1 MHIIGIDLGTTYS
14 LVSYFDGV
22 KAVVMPNALGKNMT
36 PSIVSI
42 DNDNNIF
49 VGEIAKEMLITNPE
63 NTVKLFKRTMG
74 MKKEYKL
81 NNKNYTSIELS
92 SFIIKSL
99 KEDAEKYLGEKVEK
113 VVISVPAY
121 FNDLQRKATKMAG
134 ELAGLEVVRIISE
147 PTAAS
152 LLYGVMDDNSE
163 SVFLIFDLGG
173 GTFDVSILEMNDS
186 IIEIL
191 SIAGDNYLGGE
202 DFTLVL
208 ASIFLEHFEIN
219 ELELSSKNLNTVIS
233 ACEKAKITIES
244 DKVFK
249 IDCVIDEK
257 QYKLNIPF
265 DEFSEACNPLLEK
278 IKNIIAKALID
289 AKKKVSDID
298 NIVLVGGATKL
309 GLIRTFTTHLF
320 KKIPI
325 STYSADEVVALGVAV
340 QCGMIERSESIKEVI
355 LTDVCSY
362 TLGTS
367 VSKRQENGIIKSGYY
382 LPIIERN
389 TTIPVSKVERLYTL
403 SDMQSYIKIEILQGE
418 SFHSH
423 ENLLLGTIEVAVPKK
438 SAGEEC
444 VDVRYTYNINGI
456 LEVIV
461 EVISTGKKERIV
473 LEKSKGLFTEEE
485 INEKLEEIS
494 HLKIHPKDKERNKL
508 VLQKAKSKYEQSL
521 NAERFVIANLIYEYE
536 NALDSQDSVL
546 ISSTRKT
553 LEDYLEQKN

>member
-14 LVSYFDGV
+14 LVSYFDGQ
-22 KAVVMPNALGKNMT
+22 KAVVIPNALGKNMT
-36 PSIVSI
+36 PSIVSV
-42 DNDNNIF
+42 DEDNNVF
-49 VGEIAKEMLITNPE
+49 VGDIAKEMLITNPE

-74 MKKEYKL
+74 MKKEYTL
-81 NNKNYTSIELS
+81 NGKGYSSIELS

-99 KEDAEKYLGEKVEK
+99 KEDAEKHLGEKADK

-152 LLYGVMDDNSE
+152 LLYGVLENNQE
-163 SVFLIFDLGG
+163 SVYLIFDLGG

-208 ASIFLEHFEIN
+208 AGMFLEHFDMN
-219 ELELSSKNLNTVIS
+219 EFEVSSKNLNTIVS
-233 ACEKAKITIES
+233 ACEKAKINIEN
-244 DKVFK
+244 DKLFK
-249 IDCVIDEK
+249 INCVLDDKE
-257 QYKLNIPF
+257 YKYNVSF
-265 DEFSEACNPLLEK
+265 EDFTEACEPLLEK

-309 GLIRTFTTHLF
+309 SLVRTFTTHLF

-367 VSKRQENGIIKSGYY
+367 VSKRQENGLIKSGYY

-403 SDMQSYIKIEILQGE
+403 HDMQSSIKIEILQGE

-423 ENLLLGTIEVAVPKK
+423 ENLLLGTLEINVPKK
-438 SAGEEC
+438 PAGEEC

-461 EVISTGKKERIV
+461 EVISTGKKEKIV

-494 HLKIHPKDKERNKL
+494 HLKIHPKDKEQNKL
-508 VLQKAKSKYEQSL
+508 VLQKAKSKFEQSL
-521 NAERFVIANLIYEYE
+521 NNDRVLLAHMIFEYE
-536 NALDSQDSVL
+536 SALDSQDSAL
-546 ISSTRKT
+546 ISTTRRN
-553 LEDYLEQKN
+553 LEKYLQE